1 VKSIL
6 RAVLVSSLCASSSVL
21 AQDMDMNMNMQMN
34 VQVDEDGM
42 PSTQIRMQVPDE
54 NGHPQEMRQEVRVK
68 GGGMRM
74 EVKVKG
80 DPGAPPP
87 VYREERM
94 EVVEQESSRRRPRP
108 PPPAPAPVYR
118 DCGTGR
124 DPGCEMSRDGQYAM
138 DAETYRGFMTALKS
152 QANEISRQE
161 MTEKMLKRQYLT
173 AAQYGEVLDLFKNEI
188 SRLEVAT
195 FAARRVV
202 NPQHA
207 LGFASKWRNSISSEE
222 YTEMIAEQQ
231 P

>member
-1 VKSIL
+1 
-6 RAVLVSSLCASSSVL
+6 
-21 AQDMDMNMNMQMN
+21 MEMN
-34 VQVDEDGM
+34 VHVDEDGM
-42 PSTQIRMQVPDE
+42 PSSQIRMQVPDADG
-54 NGHPQEMRQEVRVK
+54 NMQEMRVK

-87 VYREERM
+87 ARREVVQE
-94 EVVEQESSRRRPRP
+94 EVVEEQHSSRRRPRP
-108 PPPAPAPVYR
+108 PAEPVFR

-124 DPGCEMSRDGQYAM
+124 DPGCDMARDGQYAM

-161 MTEKMLKRQYLT
+161 MAEKMLKRQYLT
-173 AAQYGEVLDLFKNEI
+173 AAQYGQVLDLFVNEI

>member
-1 VKSIL
+1 MKHIL
-6 RAVLVSSLCASSSVL
+6 RAVLVSSLCASSAAL
-21 AQDMDMNMNMQMN
+21 AQDMNMEMN
-34 VQVDEDGM
+34 VHVDEDGM
-42 PSTQIRMQVPDE
+42 PSTQIRMQVPDADG
-54 NGHPQEMRQEVRVK
+54 NMQEMKVK
-68 GGGMRM
+68 NGGMRM

-80 DPGAPPP
+80 DASAPPP
-87 VYREERM
+87 AHR
-94 EVVEQESSRRRPRP
+94 EVVRVEEEEEVQPASRRRPRP
-108 PPPAPAPVYR
+108 PAEPVFR

-124 DPGCEMSRDGQYAM
+124 DPGCDMARDGQYAM

-161 MTEKMLKRQYLT
+161 MAEKMLKRQYLT
-173 AAQYGEVLDLFKNEI
+173 AAQYGQVLDLFVNEI

>member
-1 VKSIL
+1 MKHIL
-6 RAVLVSSLCASSSVL
+6 RAVLVSSLCASSAAL
-21 AQDMDMNMNMQMN
+21 AQDMNMEMN
-34 VQVDEDGM
+34 VHVDEDGM
-42 PSTQIRMQVPDE
+42 PSSQIRMQVPDADG
-54 NGHPQEMRQEVRVK
+54 NPQEMRQEMRVK
-68 GGGMRM
+68 NSGMRM

-87 VYREERM
+87 AHR
-94 EVVEQESSRRRPRP
+94 EVVEVQEEQPASRRRPRP
-108 PPPAPAPVYR
+108 PAEPVFR

-124 DPGCEMSRDGQYAM
+124 DPGCDMARDGQYAM

-161 MTEKMLKRQYLT
+161 MAEKMLKRQYLT
-173 AAQYGEVLDLFKNEI
+173 AAQYGQVLDLFVNEI